1 MGLFDAFKKKAAP
14 PPAAEAEEEFPE
26 LRGGMKVEVLTRANA
41 LIFVGKLVRFRDKAV
56 EIRAESMGVVPR
68 AIYNQKV
75 KLRCFQRDGDTYTL
89 NGVVAQNNHEFWCIE
104 QLEHLQSSE
113 NRSFFRLNTLAD
125 GSIRTR
131 SASKGKRIPCKVL
144 DISAGG
150 ARVQTERL
158 LTQNEVF
165 DLEAALLPTDDPFC
179 VTCRV
184 MRVMARPTPGSITQK
199 YEYGCQ
205 FEDVPPREQERLLQS
220 IFTLQRKVL
229 QARRDSAAKET
240 EPLP

>member
-14 PPAAEAEEEFPE
+14 SSAKVEEETFPE
-26 LRGGMKVEVLTRANA
+26 FRGGMKVEVLTPANA

-113 NRSFFRLNTLAD
+113 NRSFFRQNTLAE
-125 GSIRTR
+125 GFIRPYA
-131 SASKGKRIPCKVL
+131 SSKGAKIPCKVL

-158 LTQNEVF
+158 FTQNETF
-165 DLEAALLPTDDPFC
+165 SLEASLLPRDEPFC

-184 MRVMARPTPGSITQK
+184 MRVTARPTPGSITQK
-199 YEYGCQ
+199 YEYGCR

-229 QARRDSAAKET
+229 QARRDSAAKD
-240 EPLP
+240 